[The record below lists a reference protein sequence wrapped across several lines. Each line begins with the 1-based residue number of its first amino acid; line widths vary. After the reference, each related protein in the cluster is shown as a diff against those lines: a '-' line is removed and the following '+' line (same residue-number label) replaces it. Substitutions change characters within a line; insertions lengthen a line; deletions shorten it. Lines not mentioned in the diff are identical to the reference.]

1 MRFDWWATGV
11 MRRRK
16 CGLILLIKQWPATLQ
31 WDLRFGCFLFFF
43 FASSFYFPT
52 SETGN
57 RRRKGMARDGLHH
70 RGKWRGRFLFFLF
83 CVSVCVCVCVCVR
96 AFLSFLFSAAT
107 WRCVE
112 TATRFDCD
120 RQPAPF
126 GARYPKPES
135 SGPTRPGRGET
146 KPSRHFSIRLVHIE
160 WPGRRQQEEL
170 VNRSNQPATRSVH
183 FRIGTHRTR
192 SKRSSFRIRS
202 LAASKTQ

>member
-83 CVSVCVCVCVCVR
+83 CVSVCVCVCVCACVR
-96 AFLSFLFSAAT
+96 FFLFCFRPLRDGAWKPQRVLIAT
-107 WRCVE
+107 GSQR
-112 TATRFDCD
+112 R
-120 RQPAPF
+120 
-126 GARYPKPES
+126 
-135 SGPTRPGRGET
+135 SG
-146 KPSRHFSIRLVHIE
+146 
-160 WPGRRQQEEL
+160 
-170 VNRSNQPATRSVH
+170 PATRN
-183 FRIGTHRTR
+183 R
-192 SKRSSFRIRS
+192 SRRGQPGRVGEKRSQVDISPSDWFTS
-202 LAASKTQ
+202 NGPAADNRKSS